1 MLGVCGDGVCY
12 KFKASSLK
20 GGPGKV
26 KYTMYITFILTV
38 FKYKNIYNFLIIFK
52 IFLTNLILKLF
63 QCSNEKV

>member
-1 MLGVCGDGVCY
+1 MGSVLS
-12 KFKASSLK
+12 FKALSLK

-52 IFLTNLILKLF
+52 IFSNLILTVKSEIVSIF
-63 QCSNEKV
+63 Q